1 MHALLYR
8 VQYERFPRFNWHFAP
23 WFSIWITTCLNLKM
37 VPTQLDR
44 GIVETNFWY
53 RTWNFQYL
61 CIFSSSIQ
69 WCGSNIDF
77 LLCQYNKNEKKK
89 TNYLVT
95 THERFWF
102 GTSFYI
108 NGFIREKSNL
118 QNCQSIFS
126 RAFFLTDR
134 SSLIFSFK
142 NMAFLMFSWFFTK
155 NFSPKCCNCFSFN
168 VVWRV
173 FAFD

>member
-1 MHALLYR
+1 MNY
-8 VQYERFPRFNWHFAP
+8 
-23 WFSIWITTCLNLKM
+23 NLPEFKNG
-37 VPTQLDR
+37 PSQLDR

-77 LLCQYNKNEKKK
+77 LLCQYNKNEKNK

-118 QNCQSIFS
+118 QHCQSIFS
-126 RAFFLTDR
+126 RAFWP
-134 SSLIFSFK
+134 I
-142 NMAFLMFSWFFTK
+142 AHPWFFLSKTWLFLCSAG
-155 NFSPKCCNCFSFN
+155 FSLKTFHQN
-168 VVWRV
+168 VVI
-173 FAFD
+173 AFPLMLSEGFLHLTSFYTKKKERFDF

>member
-77 LLCQYNKNEKKK
+77 LLCQYNKNEKKNK
-89 TNYLVT
+89 LPGNNSWKVLIW
-95 THERFWF
+95 H
-102 GTSFYI
+102 
-108 NGFIREKSNL
+108 FILYKWLYPRKIQFATLSKHFF
-118 QNCQSIFS
+118 Q
-126 RAFFLTDR
+126 RFLTDR